1 VSLFPGKEDEMHYKI
16 LVVDDD
22 ERNLDITARHLKLRS
37 ADYEVIKARDGA
49 EGLEKA
55 QTECP
60 HLILMDLQMPNMDG
74 YEATR
79 RLRADQ
85 RTRAIPIIV
94 ISASVIDD
102 QVDKA
107 RQAGCDE
114 FVEKPID
121 WPELYEKIELL
132 LTEETTP

>member
-1 VSLFPGKEDEMHYKI
+1 MVYRI

-22 ERNLDITARHLKLRS
+22 VKNLDITARHLQLKSR
-37 ADYEVIKARDGA
+37 DYEVITAKD
-49 EGLEKA
+49 GLEGIEKA
-55 QTECP
+55 LAQKP
-60 HLILMDLQMPNMDG
+60 HLILMDLKMPRMDG

-79 RLRADQ
+79 RLKADP
-85 RTRAIPIIV
+85 RTQAIPIIV

-121 WPELYEKIELL
+121 WQGGELFDKIDLL
-132 LTEETTP
+132 LREETSA

>member
-1 VSLFPGKEDEMHYKI
+1 MVYRI

-22 ERNLDITARHLKLRS
+22 VKNLDITARHLQLKSR
-37 ADYEVIKARDGA
+37 DYEVITAKDGV
-49 EGLEKA
+49 EGIEKA
-55 QTECP
+55 LAQKP
-60 HLILMDLQMPNMDG
+60 HLILMDLKMPRMDG

-79 RLRADQ
+79 RLKADP
-85 RTRAIPIIV
+85 RTQGIPIIV

-121 WPELYEKIELL
+121 WQGGELFDKIDLL
-132 LTEETTP
+132 LREETSA